1 MKRNNKA
8 EIATSTII
16 IVAIIVGT
24 IGGGYVAKDAGYLPW
39 IESPITPP
47 GIEKENVFPCP
58 PGSDA
63 CKDAIPDTQDGCSRF
78 FNLISEKITFL
89 KAKHYVVEDA
99 PATVVAS
106 YKAELTEQ
114 GYRVFNE
121 FEGVEQFADYLVHY
135 LVMYKGITI
144 VVVLASEVL
153 ATPGTCVYYG
163 VGSLISS
170 EAKGIE
176 NVSDLFPNR

>member
-39 IESPITPP
+39 FESPITPP

-89 KAKHYVVEDA
+89 KGKNYVVEDT
-99 PATVVAS
+99 PAGVVAS

-121 FEGVEQFADYLVHY
+121 FEGTTQFAGYDEVHY
-135 LVMYKGITI
+135 LVMFKGITLA
-144 VVVLASEVL
+144 VVLATNVS

-176 NVSDLFPNR
+176 NISDLTP